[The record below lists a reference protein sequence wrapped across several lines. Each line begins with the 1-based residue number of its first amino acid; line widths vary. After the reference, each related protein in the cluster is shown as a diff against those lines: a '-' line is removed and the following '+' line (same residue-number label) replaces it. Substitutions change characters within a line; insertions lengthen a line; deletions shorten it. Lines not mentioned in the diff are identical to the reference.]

1 MESKTWAWIIS
12 IIVLLFIIG
21 AFSSNDQPN
30 DTRITGN
37 IIQSEIKQEPTPEPE
52 KPIPESEEPPLE
64 KEDPIP
70 KPDTLFLVTSVI
82 DGDTVYIDT
91 GEKVRLIC
99 IDTPEKNEDG
109 YVEAREYVEDL
120 ILGKKV
126 KLVKDVSE
134 VDRYNR
140 LLRYI
145 YLENGA
151 FVNEL
156 IVREGFGEA
165 YPYSPDTALCPTIQ
179 SAEDYAKINNLGIW
193 NLQQVE
199 EVVEQIKTISTSYD
213 CSSNLYNC
221 ADFSSRSEAQEA
233 FEYCGGPGSDIHR
246 LDGDNDGLACESL

>member
-1 MESKTWAWIIS
+1 MNSKIWMWILG
-12 IIVLLFIIG
+12 IIVLLFLFG
-21 AFSSNDQPN
+21 TFSSDKPSS
-30 DTRITGN
+30 DVSVTGN
-37 IIQSEIKQEPTPEPE
+37 IIQSEIKQEVNPEPV
-52 KPIPESEEPPLE
+52 PEL
-64 KEDPIP
+64 EDPIS
-70 KPDTLFLVTSVI
+70 KPGPLFLVTSVI

-99 IDTPEKNEDG
+99 IDTPEKNEEG
-109 YVEAREYVEDL
+109 YVEAREYLEDL

-126 KLVKDVSE
+126 ELVKDVSE

-156 IVREGFGEA
+156 IVREGLGEA
-165 YPYSPDTALCPTIQ
+165 YPYKPDTALCSTIQ
-179 SAEDYAKINNLGIW
+179 SAEDYAKENNLGIW
-193 NLQQVE
+193 DVQVVVEEPPVQQVE
-199 EVVEQIKTISTSYD
+199 TTSQSYD

-221 ADFSSRSEAQEA
+221 ADFSSHSEAQEA